1 MSKNIS
7 ELIKTIEAESEEKII
22 KGYKS
27 GDIKLPK
34 LSEDGEIL
42 EVDVKDADKQA
53 NYVKNIMAESAKK
66 FESAT
71 GRRLTYSEIREAFG

>member
-34 LSEDGEIL
+34 LSEDG
-42 EVDVKDADKQA
+42 
-53 NYVKNIMAESAKK
+53 
-66 FESAT
+66 
-71 GRRLTYSEIREAFG
+71 